1 MKKLYLL
8 TVLLILLQC
17 LGKAAPNQQGQLYRY
32 TTGPVFFQAKNDRA
46 LNFTACNVYFSN
58 WFDSYKATIDFCS
71 NKILFTNKNLI
82 VNQVVN

>member
-17 LGKAAPNQQGQLYRY
+17 QGEAAPTQQGQLFRY
-32 TTGPVFFQAKNDRA
+32 TTGPVFFQAKNDSA
-46 LNFTACNVYFSN
+46 LNFTTWNNYFIISFNSN
-58 WFDSYKATIDFCS
+58 KATIDFCS
-71 NKILFTNKNLI
+71 TTIMFTNKNLI